1 MEMKWNPIVNGDLS
15 EVPREEDVLFTVRDE
30 DTGEVYTTIGE
41 ASDCFIENCGY
52 VFAGRG
58 IPHPVDKESLKAW
71 MKPPEPFE
79 PNDCNK
85 CAHRREWTDEFGD
98 NWFECELLQ
107 CDIPPNGKLN
117 DCPLNR

>member
-41 ASDCFIENCGY
+41 AIDYFVENCGY
-52 VFAGRG
+52 VFAGRW

-79 PNDCNK
+79 PG
-85 CAHRREWTDEFGD
+85 R
-98 NWFECELLQ
+98 
-107 CDIPPNGKLN
+107 CDICTHWEQHIDNFSDRWARCDLN
-117 DCPLNR
+117 EGCLFPKGCPLE